1 MMRTI
6 AVRTLGIGATVLL
19 SSLIPLSAPLEA
31 QGNISMQGFG
41 YPVSGSSTRVA
52 GTAGAFAQFDLV
64 TPQNPAALTS
74 LGRAALSV
82 QAEPEFRTLT
92 LNSVKESVNVQRIP
106 LLMVGARVNSRAAIS
121 ISSSSF
127 LDRNF
132 STVTAGEVLI
142 DGKLVPTSDLLDMR
156 GSIADIRAGL
166 GWRLSR
172 RLSVGIGGHV
182 FTGSNRLS
190 LLRQFTDTLTLGS
203 VLDSS
208 SVDFFGKA
216 VSFGGEFVMPK
227 GFTAAASYRLGLKIE
242 AENSEKVLSRGN
254 VPDRVS
260 AGLMYTG
267 IAGAAFAFNV
277 ENTKWSSM
285 QSLGSSLLETHDA
298 TNWSGGAEV
307 ATGRV
312 RGTPV
317 MLRAGIGRN
326 TLPFG
331 VNGGTVKEFRVGAGA
346 AMAITNPGRD
356 QAVLDF
362 SLQRANRTLTGSP
375 AKEGAWLV
383 GIGIQIRP

>member
-1 MMRTI
+1 MMRSFE
-6 AVRTLGIGATVLL
+6 AKAIGTRALAIVSALVAAG
-19 SSLIPLSAPLEA
+19 APLAA

-41 YPVSGSSTRVA
+41 YPVSGSSTRVS

-64 TPQNPAALTS
+64 TPQNPAALTG
-74 LGRAALSV
+74 LGRAAISV

-92 LNSVKESVNVQRIP
+92 LNSVKEKVNIQRIP
-106 LLMVGARVNSRAAIS
+106 LLMVGARVTSRMVLS
-121 ISSSSF
+121 VTSSSF
-127 LDRNF
+127 LDRNY
-132 STVTAGEVLI
+132 STVTTGEVLI
-142 DGKLVPTSDLLDMR
+142 DGKLVPTTDLSDMR

-166 GWRLSR
+166 GWRLSS
-172 RLSVGIGGHV
+172 RLSIGIGGHV
-182 FTGSNRLS
+182 FTGTNKQT

-227 GFTAAASYRLGLKIE
+227 GFTAAASYRIGAKIE
-242 AENSEKVLSRGN
+242 AENADTVLTRAN
-254 VPDRVS
+254 VPDRMS

-267 IAGAAFAFNV
+267 IPGASFAFNI

-285 QSLGSSLLETHDA
+285 QSLGSSRLEAHDA
-298 TNWSGGAEV
+298 TNFSGGAEV

-326 TLPFG
+326 SLPFG
-331 VNGGTVKEFRVGAGA
+331 VNGGTVKETRFGAGA

-362 SLQRANRTLTGSP
+362 SLQRANRTLSGSP
-375 AKEGAWLV
+375 AKEGAWLL